1 MAKLIIDRELCTECG
16 ECVDQ
21 CIYGALSLEDDGLTV
36 DVEKCMLCGACEES
50 CPNEAITIPDKK
62 AVVQADRDSY
72 HGIWI
77 YAEQWE
83 SEINEV
89 AFELLNEG
97 KRLAEKLGE
106 DISAVLIGSRVKD
119 KVAQLSGYG
128 AGRVY
133 LVDHQICKVPE
144 EELYAKILSD
154 LAETYKPKI
163 ILFGATAL
171 GRTLAPRLAA
181 RLGTGLTA
189 DCTVLD
195 VDAEKGL
202 LLQTRPAFGGNVMA
216 TILCPDVC
224 PQMATVRP
232 KVFSKGD
239 SDAGRT
245 CELITHDAALDRVK
259 TKTRIKRVLPK
270 DSDGEVRL
278 EDAEVVVA
286 GGAGCG
292 SKEGFALVHQL
303 AEALGGTVAATRPPV
318 EEGWVD
324 HSVQVG
330 QTGKVIAPK
339 LYIALGIAGAVQHAI
354 GMQSADMI
362 IAVNKDPD
370 AAIFQLADIGIVGD
384 MFEVVPQLIKQIKE
398 KGLVVPTKQ

>member
-1 MAKLIIDRELCTECG
+1 MRLVVAVTGATGVIYAVKLLEALKNSEVEVHLIVSRWAKKTLNIEM
-16 ECVDQ
+16 
-21 CIYGALSLEDDGLTV
+21 GLTV
-36 DVEKCMLCGACEES
+36 SDLSSLCDYFYEENDLAAS
-50 CPNEAITIPDKK
+50 VSSGSFQHEGMVIVPCSMKTLAAI
-62 AVVQADRDSY
+62 A
-72 HGIWI
+72 HGFDENLIVR
-77 YAEQWE
+77 A
-83 SEINEV
+83 
-89 AFELLNEG
+89 
-97 KRLAEKLGE
+97 
-106 DISAVLIGSRVKD
+106 AVLIGSGVKD

-324 HSVQVG
+324 HGVQVG